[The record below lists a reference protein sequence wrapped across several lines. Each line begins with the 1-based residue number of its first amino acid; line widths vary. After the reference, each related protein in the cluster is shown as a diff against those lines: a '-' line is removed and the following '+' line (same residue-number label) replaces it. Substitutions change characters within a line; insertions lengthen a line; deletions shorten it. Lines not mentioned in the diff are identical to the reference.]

1 MCGHLS
7 IMNVTSF
14 DYGRFG
20 PALPGPKVQ
29 LGAGVTPPGAQCAI
43 EVAEKK
49 EDQDIE
55 PWPGGEG
62 SKNPAGNE
70 ASDSRGG
77 AKFVSNPAQQQ
88 RQNSKLTVIV
98 NGIAEKRRQT
108 LFDDD
113 REQKSQPFIGVTSS
127 SMTSCVDNERFKS
140 NRRKQRPYKTVRCST
155 ESPPPK
161 TENEDVSEVEDF
173 ITCGRCRKTYPL
185 PAIADFIQ
193 HKQLCKGVL
202 DENSTNHV
210 EKRHNASVMTSE
222 KGVQVNLVGCPLS
235 DVIASRVVSPSDRP
249 ITFDLKNDV
258 HGDVISSVQF
268 QDAQGNPHNQE
279 NYGCR
284 ECSKEFTS
292 AAFLLQHIQHTHGV
306 RLPPPSERP
315 RFPPPLERR
324 RLSPG
329 QLPGQQLPNDDRVT
343 QDIPMTSPSYSFIN
357 QWLKAASQRPQH
369 DPIPTNP
376 PDPRLYQTAAAIA
389 LASAAAGRGPSY
401 TQEFTQGPHPVDKL
415 PRNTPSHLP
424 EVTGRQDSTSYPL
437 SPLEI
442 LQNMSNVNYS
452 ARLRR
457 LASQTKSPLP
467 HMEMTSPTNPRPGNT
482 ATSLAGNTAPS
493 AERGFPLAQRPFL
506 RRKTEND
513 VTDEDVTG
521 DVFTSNKPRL
531 SFGEAR
537 VVAKMRRR
545 VKACDSCGRGFPLS
559 AYRRVRGRGYYCRGC
574 EVKKFRE
581 RKRSLKRVEGD
592 DRSGRSTPNKEIKN
606 GSSAFN
612 SDDDPATPSVDS
624 MEEPISR
631 ATSPDPTYDL
641 LPLKRWQSD
650 SDLIHEDVRTSSDDV
665 IINSAPDTPLYSDD
679 DTVFVNRGFPN
690 DVMTLDLT
698 PLPDKVMTNDVIM
711 DRRKRERAESE
722 GGIIKRVKSEP
733 HSPRLFSDPMTS
745 RSKFEFFEFPST
757 RDVIS
762 RQSNDLTSEKS
773 AVNRSLSSPIVK
785 PGANQVGGNQRRG
798 SLPGVSSLEGAMQL
812 NLTPSGSPSNGRSM
826 RLSSTASSRSTPP
839 SAVTVTSSQRRNSV
853 SQIKISDVIGSR
865 IGDYQNA
872 LVFERMRQAMASD
885 VRGGGIPPPSPNQ
898 MPYRMLQPVTME
910 TMGHRSSW
918 VTSQS
923 GASHSPRN
931 GGRSALRSRGRGS
944 VRNDTCQYCGKVF
957 KNTSNLT
964 VHRRMHTGER
974 PYKCRLCDY
983 ACAQSSKL
991 TRHMRTHGLNG
1002 RDVYRCEICGM
1013 PFSVYSTLEKHVK
1026 KQHGDSVRMTVGKF
1040 DHVPI
1045 NSMPYNAEQ
1054 QAIQARSLAVAAL
1067 MKERPL
1073 GGGRHDD
1080 VSTADHPIP
1089 SVGPYI
1095 MGGGVYHGRKNS
1107 NGNNNNDVTPNDVE
1121 SGSARPSYPDLLC
1134 KSENLNED

>member
-1 MCGHLS
+1 MTY
-7 IMNVTSF
+7 I
-14 DYGRFG
+14 
-20 PALPGPKVQ
+20 
-29 LGAGVTPPGAQCAI
+29 
-43 EVAEKK
+43 
-49 EDQDIE
+49 
-55 PWPGGEG
+55 
-62 SKNPAGNE
+62 
-70 ASDSRGG
+70 
-77 AKFVSNPAQQQ
+77 
-88 RQNSKLTVIV
+88 
-98 NGIAEKRRQT
+98 
-108 LFDDD
+108 
-113 REQKSQPFIGVTSS
+113 VTSS
-127 SMTSCVDNERFKS
+127 AVFN
-140 NRRKQRPYKTVRCST
+140 
-155 ESPPPK
+155 
-161 TENEDVSEVEDF
+161 
-173 ITCGRCRKTYPL
+173 
-185 PAIADFIQ
+185 
-193 HKQLCKGVL
+193 
-202 DENSTNHV
+202 
-210 EKRHNASVMTSE
+210 
-222 KGVQVNLVGCPLS
+222 
-235 DVIASRVVSPSDRP
+235 
-249 ITFDLKNDV
+249 
-258 HGDVISSVQF
+258 
-268 QDAQGNPHNQE
+268 
-279 NYGCR
+279 
-284 ECSKEFTS
+284 SKE
-292 AAFLLQHIQHTHGV
+292 
-306 RLPPPSERP
+306 
-315 RFPPPLERR
+315 
-324 RLSPG
+324 
-329 QLPGQQLPNDDRVT
+329 
-343 QDIPMTSPSYSFIN
+343 
-357 QWLKAASQRPQH
+357 
-369 DPIPTNP
+369 
-376 PDPRLYQTAAAIA
+376 
-389 LASAAAGRGPSY
+389 
-401 TQEFTQGPHPVDKL
+401 
-415 PRNTPSHLP
+415 
-424 EVTGRQDSTSYPL
+424 
-437 SPLEI
+437 
-442 LQNMSNVNYS
+442 NMSNVNYS

-493 AERGFPLAQRPFL
+493 AEPGFSLAQRPFL
-506 RRKTEND
+506 RRKTGND
-513 VTDEDVTG
+513 VTNSDVTDGDVAG

-559 AYRRVRGRGYYCRGC
+559 AYRRVRGRGFYCRGC

-581 RKRSLKRVEGD
+581 RKRSLKRVEVVD
-592 DRSGRSTPNKEIKN
+592 QSGRSTPNKEIKN

-624 MEEPISR
+624 TEGPISR
-631 ATSPDPTYDL
+631 ATSPGPTDDL
-641 LPLKRWQSD
+641 LPLKRWHSD
-650 SDLIHEDVRTSSDDV
+650 SDLIRDDVRTSSDDV
-665 IINSAPDTPLYSDD
+665 IIHSAPGTPLYSDD

-698 PLPDKVMTNDVIM
+698 PLPDKILPSNVIM

-762 RQSNDLTSEKS
+762 RQNSDMTSEKS

-785 PGANQVGGNQRRG
+785 PDVNQVGGNQRRG

-812 NLTPSGSPSNGRSM
+812 SLTPSGSPSNGRSM

-839 SAVTVTSSQRRNSV
+839 SAGLPPYGELPAPLFSSSFQNPVTVTTSQRRNSV

-865 IGDYQNA
+865 IGE
-872 LVFERMRQAMASD
+872 FERMRQAMASD
-885 VRGGGIPPPSPNQ
+885 VRGGGIPPP
-898 MPYRMLQPVTME
+898 
-910 TMGHRSSW
+910 
-918 VTSQS
+918 
-923 GASHSPRN
+923 
-931 GGRSALRSRGRGS
+931 SALRSRGRGS

-1107 NGNNNNDVTPNDVE
+1107 NGNNNNDVTPDDVE

-1134 KSENLNED
+1134 KSENLNEE